1 MLIMFYFL
9 CPEQDSNL
17 HEKIFSQG
25 PQPCV
30 STNSTTWAF
39 FINLNNSQIVLL
51 QSQTAVIKDD
61 AQFPIL
67 EIA

>member
-1 MLIMFYFL
+1 MINKVLHFML

-17 HEKIFSQG
+17 HGDNSPQG

-39 FINLNNSQIVLL
+39 TFVKNVSAKLKN
-51 QSQTAVIKDD
+51 
-61 AQFPIL
+61 FF
-67 EIA
+67 